1 MISITDTQIE
11 GIKRRKPSELR
22 QACEKDLFSGK
33 DWFIATAG
41 RILAVLEKL
50 SIEEALNQTFE
61 IITHRLLFFTQRFAP
76 ETREKLL
83 SDISKI
89 VDSDDKLIATAVRKS
104 VNFLSYLSREEL
116 TVVNHFIKAFDEHK
130 DAKKFSG
137 LSPLAI
143 PTLLLSLEH
152 AYAGQDRFA
161 KDNTIDRQKSM
172 KRTRRLQSLKYS
184 DARIKT
190 CDLLDQLR
198 PEKGWKNENEAATGI
213 LIKLKDYLDKEKIR
227 YPSTQDK
234 AMLKKRLIAWM
245 KEHDLVKLAFEQNK
259 QCND

>member
-1 MISITDTQIE
+1 MLSITDAQIE
-11 GIKRRKPSELR
+11 SVKRRKPSELR

-41 RILAVLEKL
+41 RILTVLEKL
-50 SIEEALNQTFE
+50 SIEEALNQTLE
-61 IITHRLLFFTQRFAP
+61 IIAHRLLVFTQRFAP

-104 VNFLSYLSREEL
+104 ANFLSYLSREEL
-116 TVVNHFIKAFDEHK
+116 TVVNHLIKAFDEHK

-152 AYAGQDRFA
+152 AYAGQDKFA
-161 KDNTIDRQKSM
+161 KDNTVDRQKSI
-172 KRTRRLQSLKYS
+172 KRSRILDSLNYS
-184 DARIKT
+184 DARSKT
-190 CDLLDQLR
+190 CELLDELR
-198 PEKGWKNENEAATGI
+198 PESGWKDENQAATGI
-213 LIKLKDYLDKEKIR
+213 MEKLKEYLNKEKIR
-227 YPSTQDK
+227 YPQSHN
-234 AMLKKRLIAWM
+234 AASLKKLLVNWM
-245 KEHDLVKLAFEQNK
+245 KKRDIVKLALEQNK
-259 QCND
+259 AGNF

>member
-1 MISITDTQIE
+1 MISITNAQIE

-61 IITHRLLFFTQRFAP
+61 IIAHRLLVFTQRFAP

-89 VDSDDKLIATAVRKS
+89 VDSDDKLVATAVRKS
-104 VNFLSYLSREEL
+104 ANLLSYLSREEF
-116 TVVNHFIKAFDEHK
+116 TIVNHFIKAFDEHK

-137 LSPLAI
+137 LSPIAI

-152 AYAGQDRFA
+152 TYAGQDRFA
-161 KDNTIDRQKSM
+161 KENTIDRQKSI

-184 DARIKT
+184 DARLKT
-190 CDLLDQLR
+190 CDLLDELR
-198 PEKGWKNENEAATGI
+198 PKKGWKDENEAATSI
-213 LIKLKDYLDKEKIR
+213 MKKLKDYLDKEKIR